1 MREGGGPG
9 ATDGEQLFGSSLEG
23 LGVVQGGPG
32 WPRVARGELC
42 ALRPDSL
49 LQHTGVRAHMHAV
62 KHRQAHQ
69 RTHTHFYLLL
79 KIGEIK

>member
-49 LQHTGVRAHMHAV
+49 LQHTGVRAH
-62 KHRQAHQ
+62 RQAHQ

>member
-32 WPRVARGELC
+32 WPRVNSV
-42 ALRPDSL
+42 P
-49 LQHTGVRAHMHAV
+49 
-62 KHRQAHQ
+62 
-69 RTHTHFYLLL
+69 
-79 KIGEIK
+79 